1 MEIRYGR
8 KKRGIQKAL
17 HGKIDDWLTTIDDE
31 ALTELI
37 KRDVIITG
45 GSIASMLL
53 GERVNDYDVYFATKD
68 TTIAVARYY
77 VKKFVELNPP
87 GDSVNDYVPEVRVED
102 DRVKI
107 WLQSAGVAAEDQ
119 NYYEYFE
126 SRSEEETADFAESL
140 ITEEAGNNADKPRYR
155 PVFMSDNAISL
166 SNDLQIVIRFYGPP
180 DEIHAN
186 YDYAHAM
193 NWYRY
198 DGNHL
203 ELKLE
208 ALECLLSRTLIY
220 RGSLYPIASIFRMKK
235 FIERGWRI
243 TAGQQL
249 KIMLQINELDLN
261 NFQVLREQLIGVDM
275 AYMWQLTEA
284 LKEVDLNKVDSTY
297 IAEIID
303 RIFE

>member
-8 KKRGIQKAL
+8 KRSGIRRQLAK
-17 HGKIDDWLTTIDDE
+17 KIEDWLKSIEDE
-31 ALTELI
+31 AI
-37 KRDVIITG
+37 RKVAKRDVIVTG

-53 GERVNDYDVYFATKD
+53 GEKVNDYDIYFATKD
-68 TTIAVARYY
+68 TTIRVAQYY
-77 VKKFVELNPP
+77 VKQFNRLNQL
-87 GDSVNDYVPEVRVED
+87 DSVNSYTPEVRVEE

-107 WLQSAGVAAEDQ
+107 WLRSAGVAAEDQ
-119 NYYEYFE
+119 SYYEYFE
-126 SRSEEETADFAESL
+126 NQTEDEVIEFAESL
-140 ITEEAGNNADKPRYR
+140 IEQESDEEKPRYR
-155 PVFMSDNAISL
+155 PVFMSDNAITL
-166 SNDLQIVIRFYGPP
+166 SDKIQIVVRFYGTP
-180 DEIHAN
+180 DEIHAS
-186 YDYAHAM
+186 YDFAHAM

-198 DGNHL
+198 DENHL
-203 ELKLE
+203 ELKAE
-208 ALECLLSRTLIY
+208 ALECLLSRTLLY

-249 KIMLQINELDLN
+249 KIMLQINELDLKDW
-261 NFQVLREQLIGVDM
+261 QVLREQLIGVDM

-284 LKEVDLNKVDSTY
+284 LKDTDLNTIDSTY

>member
-8 KKRGIQKAL
+8 KRSGIRRQLAK
-17 HGKIDDWLTTIDDE
+17 KIEDWLGTITNEDVCK
-31 ALTELI
+31 AA
-37 KRDVIITG
+37 KRDVIVTG

-53 GERVNDYDVYFATKD
+53 GEKVNDYDIYFATKK
-68 TTIAVARYY
+68 TTEMVARYY
-77 VKKFVELNPP
+77 VAEFNRLNQL
-87 GDSVNDYVPEVRVED
+87 DSVNSYTPEVRVED

-107 WLQSAGVAAEDQ
+107 WLRSAGVAAEDQ

-126 SRSEEETADFAESL
+126 NRTEEETAEFAESL
-140 ITEEAGNNADKPRYR
+140 MEQEAVGDKPRYR

-166 SNDLQIVIRFYGPP
+166 SDKIQIVVRFFGSP

-186 YDYAHAM
+186 YDFAHAM

-198 DGNHL
+198 DDNHL
-203 ELKLE
+203 ELKAE
-208 ALECLLSRTLIY
+208 ALECLLSRTLVY

-235 FIERGWRI
+235 FLERGWRI

-249 KIMLQINELDLN
+249 KIMLQINELDLKDWH
-261 NFQVLREQLIGVDM
+261 VLREQLIGVDM

-284 LKEVDLNKVDSTY
+284 LREVDLNTIDSTY